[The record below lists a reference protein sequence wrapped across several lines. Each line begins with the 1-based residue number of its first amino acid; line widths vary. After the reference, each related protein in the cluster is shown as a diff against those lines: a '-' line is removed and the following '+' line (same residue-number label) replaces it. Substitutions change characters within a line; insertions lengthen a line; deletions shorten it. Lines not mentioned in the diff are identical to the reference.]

1 MNDEQFGRYVIKEVI
16 GQGGMAIVY
25 LAHDPR
31 FGRDVALKVMSQ
43 AFQAD
48 PTFRGRF
55 EREARTIA
63 TLEHPAIV
71 PVYDFGED
79 NNRLYLVMRHMHG
92 GSLADRII
100 RSSLSLEE
108 ALPIIKPIASALD
121 HAHKR
126 GIIHRDLKPGNI
138 LFDEYGN
145 AFLSD
150 FGIVKLSEATS
161 SLTGSGVIGT
171 PAYMSPEQVHG
182 DEAID
187 GRSDIYALGIILFEM
202 ITGHK
207 PFRADTPVKL
217 MMAHVLNPVPNILE
231 SRPDLPANFETVMQK
246 TLSKK
251 PDERYA
257 NGQELTD
264 ALTLTLTSTMKPPV
278 FHTPERIVDPVVMD
292 LPTIVAGKEAEDAS
306 PVADMKT
313 AVLSPDDLL
322 KIRRQKRPFPWQWL
336 AGGVVGLIVVIAI
349 LIMAFGGRFQESPP
363 TPQPTTATE
372 TAVVIVAA
380 PTITPSATSTAT
392 RMDTATP
399 TPSATATGTQAP
411 SATSTPMPTLAPVTE
426 VIGRSINGIDIEAI
440 RLGNGENVV
449 VFVGGLHAGY
459 TPASVLLAQ
468 QVIEHLSQNIS
479 EIPENVQVIVI
490 ANANPD
496 SPLDPGKLPGRLNA
510 NGVDLNRNW
519 DCRWQED
526 TQISGQ
532 LVAGAG
538 GTAPFSEPEVLAL
551 SDFLLNQQPVAIIF
565 WEARAADGLVSPG
578 SCGETPKVSQAIAD
592 VYGEAAGYQVRD
604 FEVLTQQVVNGD
616 STNWLDDQEIPAI
629 SVLLPEYDRVVD
641 WEANLTAVLAIIEAA
656 AGE

>member
-1 MNDEQFGRYVIKEVI
+1 MSDEKFGRYVIKEVI
-16 GQGGMAIVY
+16 GRGGMATVY

-79 NNRLYLVMRHMHG
+79 SDQLYLVMRHMRG
-92 GSLADRII
+92 GSLADHII
-100 RSSLSLEE
+100 RGPLTLAE

-121 HAHKR
+121 HAHTR

-182 DEAID
+182 DQALD
-187 GRSDIYALGIILFEM
+187 GRSDIYTLGIILFEM

-217 MMAHVLNPVPNILE
+217 MMAHVLNPVPSILE
-231 SRPDLPANFETVMQK
+231 SRPDLPTNFEAVIQK

-251 PDERYA
+251 PEERYA
-257 NGQELTD
+257 NGQALTD
-264 ALTLTLTSTMKPPV
+264 ALTLTLTSVAKPSAGLAPDQV
-278 FHTPERIVDPVVMD
+278 VDPVVMD
-292 LPTIVAGKEAEDAS
+292 LPTLAVEQADEAVPS
-306 PVADMKT
+306 PAAMKT
-313 AVLSPDDLL
+313 AVLSPDELQRL
-322 KIRRQKRPFPWQWL
+322 RQKRPWRWPWL
-336 AGGVVGLIVVIAI
+336 VGGVIGLFLLGFVLLRV
-349 LIMAFGGRFQESPP
+349 FGAGDLPP
-363 TPQPTTATE
+363 TVVPTTTATNV
-372 TAVVIVAA
+372 AIVLAQ
-380 PTITPSATSTAT
+380 PTDVSS
-392 RMDTATP
+392 ATP
-399 TPSATATGTQAP
+399 TATVAATRAPAATATVVVPTH
-411 SATSTPMPTLAPVTE
+411 TPTIALSQE
-426 VIGRSINGIDIEAI
+426 VIGSSVNGTEIEAVGFGSG
-440 RLGNGENVV
+440 GNAVV
-449 VFVGGLHAGY
+449 LVGGLHAGFA
-459 TPASVLLAQ
+459 PATVAMAQ
-468 QVIEHLSQNIS
+468 QMIDYFTENPGD
-479 EIPENVQVIVI
+479 IPPSIQLFII
-490 ANANPD
+490 TNANPD
-496 SPLDPGKLPGRLNA
+496 SPLDPGNLPGRLNV

-519 DCRWQED
+519 DCRWQQD

-538 GTAPFSEPEVLAL
+538 GAAPFSEPEVLAL
-551 SDFLLNQQPVAIIF
+551 SDFFLNRQPVVAVF

-578 SCGETPKVSQAIAD
+578 SCEDTPKVSQAMAD
-592 VYGEAAGYQVRD
+592 IYGEAAGYRVRD

-616 STNWLDDQEIPAI
+616 STNWLDDQGIPAL
-629 SVLLPEYDRVVD
+629 SVLLPEYDEVVH
-641 WEANLTAVLAIIEAA
+641 WQENLAAVLAIMEAA